1 MGVGFFDEAVDGG
14 LEVGDGGEHAALEAS
29 ACELGE
35 EAFDGVEP
43 GRRGWSEVERPA
55 RMLGQP
61 FAHLGMLVGGIIVD
75 DGVDILGSGDLRVD
89 GAEEA
94 DELLVAMGLT
104 SRRKPKPCIP
114 STRASPAG
122 GERMEGL
129 PTVKKLRAALP
140 PRAPIEHAREW
151 AVSYRPKY

>member
-1 MGVGFFDEAVDGG
+1 MSLAKKLSTALSQDA
-14 LEVGDGGEHAALEAS
+14 EVG
-29 ACELGE
+29 
-35 EAFDGVEP
+35 VKWNVQ
-43 GRRGWSEVERPA
+43 RGCWVSH
-55 RMLGQP
+55 L
-61 FAHLGMLVGGIIVD
+61 AHLGMFVGGIIVD

-151 AVSYRPKY
+151 AVSHRPKY